1 MLSLVA
7 LLILFSAITGSAQTV
22 QSLSEPPQPGTI
34 TGIVT
39 NNDGELVEGASLCI
53 EFKDE
58 HGGAS
63 SSCGSAQTDQRGQFS
78 MHVPL
83 GEVGVYASKPE
94 DGYLPPAVI
103 IDPKGSMAGTTVRLT
118 SDKPT
123 AKVKLKIGP
132 KPAVLKIDVKD
143 KATGKPVENF
153 RARWFGIENLG
164 TMSPSEKVPATR
176 VPIPPNLDVIVVI
189 SAEGYRHL
197 AYVDPSTAQP
207 ILRLASGE
215 ERELDVELEP
225 EPKN

>member
-1 MLSLVA
+1 M
-7 LLILFSAITGSAQTV
+7 

-63 SSCGSAQTDQRGQFS
+63 SSCGSAQTDQHGQFS

-103 IDPKGSMAGTTVRLT
+103 INPKGNMVGTTVRLT
-118 SDKPT
+118 SDKPI

-132 KPAVLKIDVKD
+132 KPAVLQVEVKD
-143 KATGKPVENF
+143 KSTGKPVESF
-153 RARWFGIENLG
+153 RVRWFGIENLG

-189 SAEGYRHL
+189 SAEGYRRL
-197 AYVDPSTAQP
+197 AYIDPSTGQP
-207 ILRLASGE
+207 ILRLTSGE